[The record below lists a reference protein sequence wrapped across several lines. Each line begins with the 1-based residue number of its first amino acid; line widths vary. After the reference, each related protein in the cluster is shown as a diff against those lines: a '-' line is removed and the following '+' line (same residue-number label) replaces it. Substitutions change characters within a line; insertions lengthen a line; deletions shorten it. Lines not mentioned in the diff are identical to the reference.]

1 MARNVVSQCA
11 PRRRSEG
18 MSETLSAT
26 MARPRRPTLEFDA
39 LYREA
44 RSDVYAYVAS
54 LVGDRATAEDVVA
67 IAFERAYRKRR
78 SFDAARGSARQWLF
92 GIARN
97 AALDELRRRQRVAVP
112 VADAGRHA
120 DAVAADTGQDGEG
133 DARAEAVRA
142 AIAHLHPRDRELIA
156 LKFFACLSTAEIAG
170 ALGITEANAR
180 QRMHRALRALR
191 EACA

>member
-1 MARNVVSQCA
+1 
-11 PRRRSEG
+11 

-26 MARPRRPTLEFDA
+26 MAPPRRPTLEFDA

-54 LVGDRATAEDVVA
+54 VVGDGATAEDVVA
-67 IAFERAYRKRR
+67 ITFERAYRKRR
-78 SFDAARGSARQWLF
+78 GFNPSRGTARQWLF

-120 DAVAADTGQDGEG
+120 DALPADEGEG

-142 AIAHLHPRDRELIA
+142 AIGGLHPRDRELIA
-156 LKFFACLSTAEIAG
+156 LKFFAGLSNSEIAG
-170 ALGITEANAR
+170 ALDITEANAR

>member
-1 MARNVVSQCA
+1 
-11 PRRRSEG
+11 

-26 MARPRRPTLEFDA
+26 MARPKRPTLEFDA

-44 RSDVYAYVAS
+44 RADVYGYVAS
-54 LVGDRATAEDVVA
+54 VVGDRATAEDVVA

-78 SFDAARGSARQWLF
+78 GFDPARGSARQWLF

-120 DAVAADTGQDGEG
+120 DVLAGAADDGEG
-133 DARAEAVRA
+133 DARTEAVRA
-142 AIAHLHPRDRELIA
+142 AIAGLHPRDRELIA
-156 LKFFACLSTAEIAG
+156 LKFFAGLSTAEIAG
-170 ALGITEANAR
+170 TLGITEANAR

>member
-1 MARNVVSQCA
+1 
-11 PRRRSEG
+11 

-26 MARPRRPTLEFDA
+26 MAPPRRPTLEFDA

-78 SFDAARGSARQWLF
+78 GFNPARGSARQWLF

-97 AALDELRRRQRVAVP
+97 AALDELRRRQRVPVP
-112 VADAGRHA
+112 VADVGAHA
-120 DAVAADTGQDGEG
+120 DPLAEPAGNG
-133 DARAEAVRA
+133 DERTDAVRA
-142 AIAHLHPRDRELIA
+142 AIAGLHPRDRELIA
-156 LKFFACLSTAEIAG
+156 LKFFAGLATSEIAG
-170 ALGITEANAR
+170 ALGITEATAR